1 MFIIY
6 NLLLILSLLFLIPFY
21 GFKIAV
27 RGKYRKSIGP
37 KLGIVPRGTFDKMKG
52 SPRIW
57 VHAVSVGEVT
67 AAAPILK
74 ALRERLPNACII
86 LSTSTETGQEMA
98 QKIASGVTAF
108 LYFPLDFP
116 FVIKKMLK
124 NTRPDVFV
132 AVETEIWPNFIRIAK
147 TCGTDI
153 LLVNGRISPRSFKGY
168 SRTKIFWKRVLEM
181 ITKIGTI
188 SNIDAQRL
196 EWIGVPPMK
205 MEIMGNA
212 KFDGLAARVN
222 VQLKEEISAKLQIPE
237 GSHVLVAGSTHE
249 GEEKIMLEVYTK
261 LLKSHP
267 DFLFILIPRHIERGE
282 SVTQMVVDAG
292 FPDCI
297 RMSEILAGKSRTF
310 ERVIII
316 DVIGEL
322 FKVYSLATFVFC
334 GGSLVPRG
342 GQNILEPAAWGKI
355 VFYGPFMDDFQN
367 EKALLEEAGS
377 GIPIRNGEEL
387 LAEIMNLLDHSQLQF
402 KKGEAGREAVAM
414 NKGASERYADMIVKT
429 LAGKANNSIQ

>member
-1 MFIIY
+1 
-6 NLLLILSLLFLIPFY
+6 
-21 GFKIAV
+21 
-27 RGKYRKSIGP
+27 
-37 KLGIVPRGTFDKMKG
+37 
-52 SPRIW
+52 
-57 VHAVSVGEVT
+57 
-67 AAAPILK
+67 
-74 ALRERLPNACII
+74 
-86 LSTSTETGQEMA
+86 
-98 QKIASGVTAF
+98 
-108 LYFPLDFP
+108 
-116 FVIKKMLK
+116 
-124 NTRPDVFV
+124 
-132 AVETEIWPNFIRIAK
+132 
-147 TCGTDI
+147 
-153 LLVNGRISPRSFKGY
+153 VNGRISPRSFKGY

-355 VFYGPFMDDFQN
+355 VFYGPFMYDFQN